1 MDANR
6 SVEPGPASIVSAR
19 LLGPDSDSTITFL
32 DDWRMASR
40 AGIGMMRLVRAR
52 MTAAALAAVLML
64 VGAASA
70 WAAFVTEG
78 SPYTVGD
85 DPLSL
90 NAGDFNG
97 DGRPDVA
104 TINGTSSNVSVFLRQ
119 AAGGFAQEAG
129 SPVAVGSGPSGAAVG
144 DFNGDGL
151 ADLAVSAFVA
161 GNVSVLLRQPG
172 GGFALEGGQ
181 AIQLSSNV
189 HAVAAGDFNSDG
201 RLDLAA
207 TTANSQVVLLLRN
220 AQNTGFVQ
228 GQSFPTGATPVGIA
242 VGDYNGDGLADLAI
256 ANRGGDTVTILLRVA
271 GGTFSS
277 ETAVPVGDDPIGIV
291 AADFDGNGRADFAVT
306 NATPG
311 TVSTFLRSAANNGFT
326 AEAPIAVSASPVG
339 IDAAD
344 FDRDGRPDLAVA
356 SNAGAVEILRR
367 NAGGG
372 FTRDQPI
379 PLAGTVNDV
388 AAADF
393 DGDSRPDV
401 AASSYTSAAADT
413 FSVLLNPAPPL
424 PPLPPL
430 PPPVAGKT
438 VNVKPVSGTVKIK
451 RRGSKHFVKLTA
463 EAHIP
468 VGSSIDTRHGRI
480 AISAAQGKGKTS
492 SANFYDGLF
501 KLTQTKGS
509 KPVATLTLTEKLTG
523 CKAKGKASVAKK
535 KVKKRRLWGDGK
547 GRFQTKGKR
556 SAATV
561 VGTKWLVE
569 DRCTSTVTRVA
580 RGKVKVRDFVK
591 HKTVTVKAGHRY
603 TARAKR

>member
-1 MDANR
+1 
-6 SVEPGPASIVSAR
+6 
-19 LLGPDSDSTITFL
+19 
-32 DDWRMASR
+32 
-40 AGIGMMRLVRAR
+40 
-52 MTAAALAAVLML
+52 MTAAALAAALLL

-70 WAAFVTEG
+70 WAAFVPEG
-78 SPYTVGD
+78 SPYTVGN

-104 TINGTSSNVSVFLRQ
+104 TINGTSSDVSVFLRQ

-129 SPVAVGSGPSGAAVG
+129 SPITVGSAPSTATVG

-151 ADLAVSAFVA
+151 ADLAVPSFGV
-161 GNVSVLLRQPG
+161 GNVSVLVRQAG

-181 AIQLSSNV
+181 AISLGTSL

-201 RLDLAA
+201 RLDLVA
-207 TTANSQVVLLLRN
+207 TTAGSQAVLLLRN

-228 GQSFPTGATPVGIA
+228 GQSFTTGPTPVGIA

-256 ANRGGDTVTILLRVA
+256 ANRGGDSVSILLRVP

-311 TVSTFLRSAANNGFT
+311 IVSTFLRSAANNGFT
-326 AEAPIAVSASPVG
+326 AESPIAVSAAPVG

-356 SNAGAVEILRR
+356 ANAGAVEILRR

-379 PLAGTVNDV
+379 PLAGTINDV

-393 DGDSRPDV
+393 NGDSRPDV
-401 AASSYTSAAADT
+401 AAVSYTNGAAGS
-413 FSVLLNPAPPL
+413 FSVLLNPAPGAAPARRRQDRQRQ
-424 PPLPPL
+424 
-430 PPPVAGKT
+430 AG
-438 VNVKPVSGTVKIK
+438 V
-451 RRGSKHFVKLTA
+451 
-463 EAHIP
+463 
-468 VGSSIDTRHGRI
+468 RHGEDQAAGEQALRQ
-480 AISAAQGKGKTS
+480 ARPRRRTSPSAARSTRAKGGSRSAPPRARARRRRRTS
-492 SANFYDGLF
+492 
-501 KLTQTKGS
+501 T
-509 KPVATLTLTEKLTG
+509 TG
-523 CKAKGKASVAKK
+523 CSSSP
-535 KVKKRRLWGDGK
+535 RR
-547 GRFQTKGKR
+547 RAPSR
-556 SAATV
+556 SP
-561 VGTKWLVE
+561 
-569 DRCTSTVTRVA
+569 R
-580 RGKVKVRDFVK
+580 
-591 HKTVTVKAGHRY
+591 
-603 TARAKR
+603 